1 MSFLWGSEAHRCS
14 LLPNKWTCGLC
25 FVHWVFLSKNSSF
38 IVLGNLSVLHLSAV
52 APDLLPGHPFVVI
65 SVVLQVYSDQIFLI
79 FKKHLMFFFLASEPG
94 EGCVTSDVVCLFASL
109 HNSERCVEE
118 CGNRVTASAPN
129 GVGSTLLPSHPLS
142 LYPDKGKPF
151 SRSDGAKH
159 LWGSPFLYSIHPS
172 ILSSRSVFT
181 PFTAATQLWCFLK
194 RIAKELVRF
203 SSWQANDDNGKGDP
217 EWELLFLY
225 RTVFCESLNM

>member
-1 MSFLWGSEAHRCS
+1 M
-14 LLPNKWTCGLC
+14 
-25 FVHWVFLSKNSSF
+25 
-38 IVLGNLSVLHLSAV
+38 
-52 APDLLPGHPFVVI
+52 
-65 SVVLQVYSDQIFLI
+65 
-79 FKKHLMFFFLASEPG
+79 
-94 EGCVTSDVVCLFASL
+94 VCLFASL

-172 ILSSRSVFT
+172 FPPGLFSLLLPLLLSFGVFWRGLHKNWSAFLPGKQMTITGKAIRSENYFSFTELCSVKAWICSRKKKKKSFQQNQKGTLIAHQFLQYHLGIVVF
-181 PFTAATQLWCFLK
+181 
-194 RIAKELVRF
+194 
-203 SSWQANDDNGKGDP
+203 SWSLF
-217 EWELLFLY
+217 WENRPVQYIKQLLFYLKI
-225 RTVFCESLNM
+225 